1 MLPAH
6 PADHDAVTN
15 DYPKEQ
21 NMSTLEVT
29 APDISCE
36 HCKRSIEHDLG
47 AAPGVHRVVVDVGTQ
62 RVRLDYDDAET
73 SPEALRSTLAG
84 IGYPPA

>member
-1 MLPAH
+1 
-6 PADHDAVTN
+6 
-15 DYPKEQ
+15 
-21 NMSTLEVT
+21 MSTLEVT

-47 AAPGVHRVVVDVGTQ
+47 TAPGVRRVVVDVGTQ
-62 RVRLDYDDAET
+62 RVRLDYDAAET